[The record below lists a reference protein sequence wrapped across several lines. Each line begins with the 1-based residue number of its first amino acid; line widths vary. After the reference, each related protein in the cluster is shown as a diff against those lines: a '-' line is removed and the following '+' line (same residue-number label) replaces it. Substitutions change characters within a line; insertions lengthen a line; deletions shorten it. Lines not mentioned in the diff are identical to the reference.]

1 MCHGGGAVSGGYAPD
16 LRASPMTLNAAAF
29 KEIVVNGQR
38 RSLGMPNFKQLDD
51 RKLETL
57 RHYIRRQVDV
67 PQVLDANA
75 AAETKAGH

>member
-1 MCHGGGAVSGGYAPD
+1 
-16 LRASPMTLNAAAF
+16 MTLNAAAF

-51 RKLETL
+51 HKLETL
-57 RHYIRRQVDV
+57 RHYIRRQASV